1 MEEELTSRRQ
11 SLNKAEDLQCRA
23 RRVAAEAVDST
34 TTTLGNKGRI
44 RCKFSFFRKYLD
56 QSLGEGKAVKWDSSQ

>member
-23 RRVAAEAVDST
+23 RRVAAEAVDSIT
-34 TTTLGNKGRI
+34 TTSGNKGRI
-44 RCKFSFFRKYLD
+44 RCKFSFLENIMTSF
-56 QSLGEGKAVKWDSSQ
+56 